1 LPARDAGIRGGLV
14 LRRLVPAL
22 IICSIAL
29 AIPRL
34 SAAQVTP
41 AQGYTPPDDTQSR
54 NFGVTIFYDYTF
66 NQSPKT
72 TDADGNSISANAFQV
87 SRTYVNFTGNISH
100 LLSFRIT
107 PDISRL
113 SGSGGN
119 LDGSYVVRLKYG
131 FAQINLTTLP
141 AGSWV
146 RLGLQQTPVIDYLEG
161 VYRYRFQGGT
171 MPDRAGYLNSSDN
184 GASVHINFAR
194 NYGELQGGVFNG
206 EGYAKGEA
214 NDQKAYQ
221 IRATLRPF
229 AQGAPVARGLRVS
242 GFYSAD
248 QYIKDGPRNRGLFD
262 ATFEH
267 ARFNAGAMYITA
279 SDQTSATANETDGNG
294 YSIWLTPFFQKKGDG
309 LEALLRYDAVKPN
322 KNVDQVRKVA
332 IIGIAY
338 WFPHPGGNATS
349 AIMLDFDQQKFPG
362 AATQNKIAL
371 HGLVNF

>member
-72 TDADGNSISANAFQV
+72 TDADGNSVSANAFQV

-171 MPDRAGYLNSSDN
+171 MPDRAGYLGSSDN

-194 NYGELQGGVFNG
+194 NYGEVQGGVFNG

-267 ARFNAGAMYITA
+267 TRFNAGAMYITA